1 MFLLYCFWSGLGFG
15 ITMIYLKTMQ
25 NEILS
30 LFSAVGDRQE
40 ARAVVVNRWATA
52 RKSGGPRT
60 SVLFENGSH
69 A

>member
-1 MFLLYCFWSGLGFG
+1 
-15 ITMIYLKTMQ
+15 MIYLKTMQ